1 MQHGLSMATE
11 PTFVTIGSATDKIN
25 VRLSYR
31 IVELF
36 SEGLYASPNKA
47 VEELV
52 ANAFDAGA
60 KTVQVI
66 LSTNLHEQDAT
77 IVVIDD
83 GEGMGVEG
91 LKRHWLIGVSNK
103 RRLGDKLPLGRQ
115 QIGQFGIGKLATYVL
130 SERLT
135 HISKHGGKYYS
146 TSMDYNAIDRRVDRE
161 VEPKVPI
168 TIALREL
175 TEKEASDAV
184 STWTNS
190 AAFKSSA
197 VSLFGKDAPK
207 TWTVAVMSNLKKK
220 VHEIKPGMLGWV
232 LRTALPLRDDFAIWY
247 QGKKLAPSKQI
258 KGRIGR
264 WVLGKDI
271 TELSRPAPTET
282 AASEDMDLPE
292 SDPKHYGLDV
302 PELGR
307 VTGYAEAYKDIL
319 AGKSDEIGRSYGFFV
334 YIFGRLINVD
344 DGHFGID
351 PNELRHGTFGRF
363 RLVINI
369 DSLDDELRANR
380 ETIRE
385 GTPYDTAKDVLR
397 AIFNHVRATIDKHD
411 KDEAPGEKLSR
422 KIASSPG
429 SLSRIPIV
437 DLARAVVEGK
447 SRSRYLIIPKQTSQG
462 EGEAFLAALE
472 ERAKDGGQ
480 FVTGLAIDNNGAP
493 ESGLAR
499 FETETGVIQ
508 LNGWHPFVITF
519 HEEFTTRSTRQPL
532 ELFAMAEILAEAHLH
547 SIGVRQEQIGDF
559 LTARDQLLRTMANES
574 GRQSPM
580 AVARALQEARNSSDG
595 LELKICAAFTSLGC
609 ECRPIGGKGKADG
622 IAIADLAADNKGNAR
637 RYSVSL
643 EAKSK
648 KKDLGKVAASTVD
661 VAAVVRHRKQ
671 EECQHAIV
679 VGRDFPAKETSALV
693 EHINDD
699 REKTLALGEQKT
711 ITLITIDDLAELVRL
726 RPLKQIGLLTL
737 RELFRC
743 RTPEESHAFVEKMR
757 AKHVKKPP
765 YNKII
770 QTIAEQ
776 QKKFNRNAVKFA
788 GLRVALSN
796 LTPTIHYDTDEA
808 LADICKAMAQMS
820 NGTMSVTS
828 ETVELDQSPT
838 NVLAE
843 IEAATRELEDTSN

>member
-1 MQHGLSMATE
+1 MRMTSE
-11 PTFVTIGSATDKIN
+11 PTFVTIGKPTDKID

-60 KTVQVI
+60 QTVQVI
-66 LSTNLHEQDAT
+66 LTTNMHDQDAS

-91 LKRHWLIGVSNK
+91 LKRHWLIGISNK

-135 HISKHGGKYYS
+135 HISKHAGRYYS
-146 TSMDYNAIDRRVDRE
+146 TSMDYSAIDRRVDKE

-175 TEKEASDAV
+175 SETEARKAV
-184 STWTNS
+184 SSWTNT
-190 AAFKSSA
+190 AAFKASGTA
-197 VSLFGKDAPK
+197 LFGKSASK
-207 TWTVAVMSNLKKK
+207 TWTVAIMSDLKKK
-220 VHEIKPGMLGWV
+220 VHEIKPGILGWV
-232 LRTALPLRDDFAIWY
+232 LRTALPLRDDFSIWY
-247 QGKKLAPSKQI
+247 SGKKLAPSKQG
-258 KGRIGR
+258 KGRIGK
-264 WVLGKDI
+264 WILGKDI
-271 TELSRPAPTET
+271 TGLSRPAPAET
-282 AASEDMDLPE
+282 TASEDKDLPE
-292 SDPKHYGLDV
+292 SDSRYYGLDV
-302 PELGR
+302 PQLGR
-307 VTGYAEAYKDIL
+307 VTGYAEAYKDL
-319 AGKSDEIGRSYGFFV
+319 LSGKSDEIGRSYGFFV
-334 YIFGRLINVD
+334 YILGRLINVD

-369 DSLDDELRANR
+369 DNLDEELRANR

-385 GTPYDTAKDVLR
+385 GTPYEIAKNVLR
-397 AIFNHVRATIDKHD
+397 AIFNHVRPTIDKHD
-411 KDEAPGEKLSR
+411 KDEAPGEKLAR
-422 KIASSPG
+422 KLAATPA

-437 DLARAVVEGK
+437 ELARAVVEGK
-447 SRSRYLIIPKQTSQG
+447 SKARYLIVPKPSS
-462 EGEAFLAALE
+462 EGEREEFLAALDQ
-472 ERAKDGGQ
+472 RAKDSEQ
-480 FVTGLAIDNNGAP
+480 FVSGLAIDNNESP
-493 ESGLAR
+493 ESGLAK
-499 FETETGVIQ
+499 FDTQTGVIQ
-508 LNGWHPFVITF
+508 LNGWHPFVVTF
-519 HEEFTTRSTRQPL
+519 YEEYTSKSARQPL
-532 ELFAMAEILAEAHLH
+532 ELLAMAEILAEAHLH
-547 SIGVRQEQIGDF
+547 SIGVQHDLIGEF
-559 LTARDQLLRTMANES
+559 LTARDQLLRTLANES

-580 AVARALQEARNSSDG
+580 AVARSLQEARNNPDT
-595 LELKICAAFTSLGC
+595 LEQKLCAAFTSLGC
-609 ECRPIGGKGKADG
+609 DCRPIGGKGRADG
-622 IAIADLAADNKGNAR
+622 IAVASLSADSKGNPR
-637 RYSVSL
+637 HYSVSL

-648 KKDLGKVAASTVD
+648 RKDAGKVAASTVD
-661 VAAVVRHRKQ
+661 IAAIVRHRKQ
-671 EECQHAIV
+671 EQCQHAII
-679 VGRDFPAKETSALV
+679 VGRDFPAKETSALAQD
-693 EHINDD
+693 IDDD
-699 REKTLALGEQKT
+699 RQKTLAQGDQKT

-737 RELFRC
+737 RELFQC
-743 RTPEESHAFVEKMR
+743 RTPHESHDWIERIR

-765 YNKII
+765 YKKII
-770 QTIAEQ
+770 DTIAEQ
-776 QKKFNRNAVKFA
+776 QKRFHKNAVKFA

-796 LTPTIHYDTDEA
+796 LHPSIHYDTDEQ

-838 NVLAE
+838 NVLTE
-843 IEAATRELEDTSN
+843 IDAATRELEDPSN